1 MSFCNQYRITNYN
14 SVEDG
19 YYRFTGCTGIISVSS
34 ISPLDTQYVCADDLV
49 KEDYSGPL
57 SIVNMGLCPSNT
69 PTPSITPTITPTVI
83 VRYVFQL
90 QVGDIIRPRVYQ
102 DLRAATAYD
111 LVLGRNVFIII
122 ELPSKNI

>member
-1 MSFCNQYRITNYN
+1 MLSNVSPDAVFK
-14 SVEDG
+14 E
-19 YYRFTGCTGIISVSS
+19 FAPIISFNGVPFISS
-34 ISPLDTQYVCADDLV
+34 WWSTYTNIT
-49 KEDYSGPL
+49 
-57 SIVNMGLCPSNT
+57 VN
-69 PTPSITPTITPTVI
+69 TPTVI